1 MKNIEDIKGHSY
13 LVLGAGR
20 SGISAAKLLKSIG
33 AEVFLSDKYS
43 IETLKYVDIQELEDI
58 SIKYEFGGHSQKVF
72 DYDYWVLSPGIP
84 PHSDIIK
91 EATKRKIK
99 LVSEIE
105 LASWLCPAKIIA
117 VTGTNGK
124 TTTTALIENIL
135 HYYTNKVFACGNVGI
150 AFSEIIKKLDTESF
164 VVLEVSSFQLKYIE
178 TFKPYIAILT
188 NFTID
193 HLDWH
198 QNIEDYL
205 NSKLKINLN
214 QNNGDYLI
222 FNYDD
227 DTFKSRMNEFNGNV
241 AAFSLKHNLRKEGI
255 VCGGYLED
263 GYLLY
268 FDKETSKETKV
279 IHKDEIF
286 IKGNHNIYNSL
297 AAIIAT
303 KIIGI
308 RDDFLKDALRHF
320 KGVEHRIEF
329 VKEIGGVKFY
339 NDSKATNY
347 DSLTV
352 ALESFESNIILI
364 MGGKKGD
371 NNFHL
376 VDELIKKKVKRILA
390 IGQSSDAIAEHYDNV
405 TKCDS
410 LRTAVREA
418 YKYAMSGDIVLFSP
432 GYKSFD
438 MFENFEQRG
447 KAFKIL
453 VNCLNDGTG
462 I

>member
-1 MKNIEDIKGHSY
+1 MRNIEDIKKHSY
-13 LVLGAGR
+13 VVLGAGR
-20 SGISAAKLLKSIG
+20 SGVSATKLLHSIG
-33 AEVFLSDKYS
+33 AEVFLSDNHN
-43 IETLKYVDIQELEDI
+43 IEDLRYVDVQELDEL
-58 SIKYEFGGHSQKVF
+58 SIKYEFGGHSEKVF
-72 DYDYWVLSPGIP
+72 DYDYWILSPGIP
-84 PHSDIIK
+84 PHADIVR
-91 EATKRKIK
+91 ASTRRKIK
-99 LVSEIE
+99 LISEIE

-117 VTGTNGK
+117 ITGTNGK
-124 TTTTALIENIL
+124 TTTTMLTENIL
-135 HYYTNKVFACGNVGI
+135 CYYTNKVFSCGNVGV
-150 AFSEIIKKLDTESF
+150 AFSEIVGKLDKDSF
-164 VVLEVSSFQLKYIE
+164 VVLEVSSFQLKHIE

-198 QNIEDYL
+198 QSVEDYL

-214 QNNGDYLI
+214 QDNNDYLI

-227 DTFKSRMNEFNGNV
+227 NTFRAKMKEFKGNI
-241 AAFSLKHNLRKEGI
+241 AAFSIKHNLCKEEF
-255 VCGGYLED
+255 VCSGYLEN

-268 FDKETSKETKV
+268 FDKTTQSDYNI

-286 IKGNHNIYNSL
+286 IKGNHNLYNSL
-297 AAIIAT
+297 AAIISA
-303 KIIGI
+303 KIIGVGNEPL
-308 RDDFLKDALRHF
+308 RNALRNF

-329 VKEIGGVKFY
+329 VKEIGGIKFY

-347 DSLTV
+347 DSLAV
-352 ALESFESNIILI
+352 ALESFESSIILI

-376 VDELIKKKVKRILA
+376 VDDFIKKKVKKILA
-390 IGQSSDAIAEHYDNV
+390 IGQSSDVIAEHYDNV
-405 TKCDS
+405 IKCDS
-410 LRTAVREA
+410 LRMAVREA
-418 YKYAMSGDIVLFSP
+418 YKYAETGDIVLFSP

-447 KAFKIL
+447 KAFKVL